1 MLPYRCLFTRA
12 LGLVVL
18 LAGAGCQ
25 PATPPASAA
34 DSAPTLPVE
43 PPPPPLPALTVAESE
58 LKQSLEHEVTELVAI
73 GPRNVTHSWNLATVT
88 DHIALKLESYGY
100 EVTRQGFM
108 VGEELTQ
115 NLSVEL
121 PGGDKGNELVILG
134 THFDSLLESPGAN
147 GAATGASALLVL
159 AKRARE
165 LRFQRSVQ
173 LVWWS
178 NEADGQ
184 GQGKVGSRVFVQS
197 LAGTSRPVFAA
208 VTLGSI
214 GHYSLVPGSQR
225 YPDEL
230 LYGSE
235 NRTSFGNFLALV
247 SNASSNDL
255 LERVRL
261 ALGGVTL
268 PVETLILPDSAPLA
282 ADGAQARFWE
292 AGVPAIELSDTGV
305 FRAPPLEGA
314 TDTTDKVDF
323 ERLARVT
330 AGLEPL
336 LAALAGQ

>member
-1 MLPYRCLFTRA
+1 VLLDRCLFTRA
-12 LGLVVL
+12 LGLAL
-18 LAGAGCQ
+18 LVCAGCQ
-25 PATPPASAA
+25 PAAPPATAASAA
-34 DSAPTLPVE
+34 PAAPVE
-43 PPPPPLPALTVAESE
+43 PPPPPLPALTPAEVE
-58 LKQSLEHEVTELVAI
+58 LKQALEHEVGELVAI
-73 GPRNVTHSWNLATVT
+73 GPRNIAHSWNLATVT

-115 NLSVEL
+115 NLTVEL
-121 PGGDKGNELVILG
+121 PGGDRGNELVILG
-134 THFDSLLESPGAN
+134 TQFDSVLESPGAN
-147 GAATGASALLVL
+147 AAATGAAALLVL

-173 LVWWS
+173 LVWLS
-178 NEADGQ
+178 NEGDGQ
-184 GQGKVGSRVFVQS
+184 GSGKVGSRVFVQG

-208 VTLGSI
+208 VALGSL

-235 NRTSFGNFLALV
+235 NRTRYGSFLALV
-247 SNASSNDL
+247 SNAGSNDV
-255 LERVRL
+255 LERARA
-261 ALGGVTL
+261 ALTGVTL
-268 PVETLILPDSAPLA
+268 PVETLILPDTAPLA
-282 ADGAQARFWE
+282 ADGVQARFWE
-292 AGVPAIELSDTGV
+292 AGLPAIELSDTGA
-305 FRAPPLEGA
+305 FRDPPLEGA
-314 TDTTDKVDF
+314 SDTPDKLDF